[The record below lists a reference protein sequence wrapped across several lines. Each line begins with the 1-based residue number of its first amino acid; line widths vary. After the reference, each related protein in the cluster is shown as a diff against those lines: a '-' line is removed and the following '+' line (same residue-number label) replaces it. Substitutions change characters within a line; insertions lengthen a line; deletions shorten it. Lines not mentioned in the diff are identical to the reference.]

1 MYTNAQRRTD
11 PDVQMLRR
19 TAGAWL
25 RSLRESRGF
34 SQRHLAELV
43 GTEYYTFISQL
54 ELGRGRIPPDRYINW
69 ASALD
74 VDPKEFVK
82 HLMKYYDPI
91 TYRILFDATEIDEE
105 ARSRNSMVLEDNRN

>member
-11 PDVQMLRR
+11 PEVQELRR

-25 RSLRESRGF
+25 RSLREGRGY
-34 SQRHLAELV
+34 SQRQLAELV

-54 ELGRGRIPPDRYINW
+54 ELGRGRIPPDRYLSW

-74 VDPKEFVK
+74 IEPKEFVK
-82 HLMKYYDPI
+82 HLMKYYDPM
-91 TYRILFDATEIDEE
+91 TYRILFATDEIAEE
-105 ARSRNSMVLEDNRN
+105 AKASNSPTLEVVRK